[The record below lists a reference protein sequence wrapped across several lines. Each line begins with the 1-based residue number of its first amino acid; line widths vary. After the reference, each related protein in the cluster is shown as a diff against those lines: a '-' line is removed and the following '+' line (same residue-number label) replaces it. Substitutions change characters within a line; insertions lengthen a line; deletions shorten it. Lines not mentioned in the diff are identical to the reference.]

1 MEKYLLGDARFSS
14 EDRIKAINAVIRMGS
29 TFGGV
34 LTIHAEGSLATQR
47 MVVYQMADWE
57 RFKAAA
63 QRNLGIPTNHPDFQ
77 HPLKPP
83 WTMSDSL
90 LKAVK

>member
-1 MEKYLLGDARFSS
+1 MDKYLQGDARYSA
-14 EDRIKAINAVIRMGS
+14 EDRIKVINAVIRMGS

-47 MVVYQMADWE
+47 MVVYQMADWAK
-57 RFKAAA
+57 FKAIAS
-63 QRNLGIPTNHPDFQ
+63 RGLGIKTDHPDYQ
-77 HPLKPP
+77 QPLTSP
-83 WTMSDSL
+83 WKMPDSL